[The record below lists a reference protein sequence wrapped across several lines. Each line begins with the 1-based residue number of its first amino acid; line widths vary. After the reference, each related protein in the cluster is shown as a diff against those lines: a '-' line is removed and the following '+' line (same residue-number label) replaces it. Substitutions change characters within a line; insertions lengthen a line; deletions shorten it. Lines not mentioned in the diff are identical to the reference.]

1 VPILSASA
9 IDSNCAFLTGR
20 LATLR
25 GRLTAL
31 HRKLL
36 STVYAVDD
44 DPDVLASLRFLLE
57 TEGFAVKTFTNGS
70 ALLSSSLPG
79 PSDCLVIDYRMTGMD
94 GLQLVRHLRD
104 RDVSS
109 PVVLVT
115 VYEGVAAK
123 AAAAG
128 IRHLVMKP
136 HIEESLVA
144 HVRAAL
150 DEAGAT

>member
-1 VPILSASA
+1 MHERPLV
-9 IDSNCAFLTGR
+9 
-20 LATLR
+20 
-25 GRLTAL
+25 
-31 HRKLL
+31 
-36 STVYAVDD
+36 TVYAVDD

-57 TEGFAVKTFTNGS
+57 TEGFAVKTFANGS
-70 ALLSSSLPG
+70 DLLATSLPG

-94 GLQLVRHLRD
+94 GLELVCHLRD
-104 RDVSS
+104 RHVSS

-123 AAAAG
+123 AAATG
-128 IRHLVMKP
+128 IRHVVMKP

-150 DEAGAT
+150 DERGRNLKGPPVKPLGDGPYYI

>member
-1 VPILSASA
+1 
-9 IDSNCAFLTGR
+9 
-20 LATLR
+20 LR
-25 GRLTAL
+25 KRPLV
-31 HRKLL
+31 
-36 STVYAVDD
+36 TVYAVDD

-57 TEGFAVKTFTNGS
+57 AEGFAVKTFANGS
-70 ALLSSSLPG
+70 DLLATNLPG

-94 GLQLVRHLRD
+94 GLELVGHLRD
-104 RDVSS
+104 RNVSS

-115 VYEGVAAK
+115 VYAGVAAK
-123 AAAAG
+123 AAATG
-128 IRHLVMKP
+128 IRHVVTKP

>member
-1 VPILSASA
+1 MQTAL
-9 IDSNCAFLTGR
+9 FLGPPGSV
-20 LATLR
+20 R
-25 GRLTAL
+25 GRRVFLEMHPLA
-31 HRKLL
+31 
-36 STVYAVDD
+36 TVYAVDD
-44 DPDVLASLRFLLE
+44 DRDVLASLRFLLE
-57 TEGFAVKTFTNGS
+57 SEGFVVKTFANGS
-70 ALLSSSLPG
+70 DLLASTLPG

-94 GLQLVRHLRD
+94 GLELVRHLRD
-104 RDVSS
+104 RQVSS

-128 IRHLVMKP
+128 IRHVVMKP

-144 HVRAAL
+144 HVRSAL

>member
-1 VPILSASA
+1 MLLIRIALFHGSLGAQA
-9 IDSNCAFLTGR
+9 RERN
-20 LATLR
+20 
-25 GRLTAL
+25 AL
-31 HRKLL
+31 HERPLV
-36 STVYAVDD
+36 TVYAVDD

-57 TEGFAVKTFTNGS
+57 TEGFAVKTFANGS
-70 ALLSSSLPG
+70 DLLATSLPA

-94 GLQLVRHLRD
+94 GLELVSHLRD
-104 RDVSS
+104 RHVSS

-123 AAAAG
+123 AAATG
-128 IRHLVMKP
+128 IRHVVMKP

-150 DEAGAT
+150 DEGGAT

>member
-1 VPILSASA
+1 LHKKP
-9 IDSNCAFLTGR
+9 
-20 LATLR
+20 LATI
-25 GRLTAL
+25 
-31 HRKLL
+31 
-36 STVYAVDD
+36 YAVDD

-57 TEGFAVKTFTNGS
+57 TEGFAVKTFANGS
-70 ALLSSSLPG
+70 DLLVSSLPG

-94 GLQLVRHLRD
+94 GLELVRRLRN

-123 AAAAG
+123 AAATG
-128 IRHLVMKP
+128 IRHVVMKP

-150 DEAGAT
+150 NEAGRTSGKALGG

>member
-1 VPILSASA
+1 LQKKPSA
-9 IDSNCAFLTGR
+9 
-20 LATLR
+20 
-25 GRLTAL
+25 
-31 HRKLL
+31 
-36 STVYAVDD
+36 TVYAVDD

-57 TEGFAVKTFTNGS
+57 TEGFVVKTFANGPD
-70 ALLSSSLPG
+70 LLASGLPG

-94 GLQLVRHLRD
+94 GLELVRHLRD

-123 AAAAG
+123 AAALG
-128 IRHLVMKP
+128 IRRVVMKP